1 MRHLYYIYA
10 RQSKAFDAV
19 YKAKVFFNRMKWEEA
34 LQKCLENDHLY
45 MMAVDFEFDGRRII
59 PQTWDMKGVLPDL
72 DDVYKFIKDIVK
84 WKWNVKAEV
93 ESTDD
98 FEYSYMTGM

>member
-1 MRHLYYIYA
+1 MKHLYYIYA

-19 YKAKVFFNRMKWEEA
+19 YKATVFFNRMKWEEA
-34 LQKCLENDHLY
+34 LQKCLENDNLY

-84 WKWNVKAEV
+84 WNWNIKAEV

-98 FEYSYMTGM
+98 FEYSYATGM